1 MPTLRDSSSSSSL
14 VRGSFADDVFGGFGY
29 GANSSSSNYFRGGNY
44 PSSSS
49 SSSCSSYF
57 LGTVRLARRP
67 SAYCPQRPWLSSTT
81 VRENILTGKAMD
93 ERLYAKVLHSTALD
107 CDVATWP
114 LVDSTRTG
122 DRGSAL
128 SGGQSSRVA
137 LARALYSVLVQ
148 QEEEEKKR
156 IGNCSSFSSF
166 SPSPTLPPAPP
177 PPIVLLDDPLSAL
190 DSAVSACVFERS
202 LASGRRSVLRSA
214 TRIVATHSPL
224 VVGRSDVVVRCVF
237 FFLSFRNVFSF
248 PLFSKGKPRRIATH
262 PSFSFSPSLRF
273 ERTLKKKTGWRGDGS

>member
-93 ERLYAKVLHSTALD
+93 ERL
-107 CDVATWP
+107 
-114 LVDSTRTG
+114 
-122 DRGSAL
+122 
-128 SGGQSSRVA
+128 
-137 LARALYSVLVQ
+137 
-148 QEEEEKKR
+148 
-156 IGNCSSFSSF
+156 
-166 SPSPTLPPAPP
+166 
-177 PPIVLLDDPLSAL
+177 
-190 DSAVSACVFERS
+190 
-202 LASGRRSVLRSA
+202 
-214 TRIVATHSPL
+214 
-224 VVGRSDVVVRCVF
+224 
-237 FFLSFRNVFSF
+237 
-248 PLFSKGKPRRIATH
+248 
-262 PSFSFSPSLRF
+262 
-273 ERTLKKKTGWRGDGS
+273 